1 MGVTG
6 VTGPVM
12 VALFALPKV
21 EPVLV
26 QVENQPATGEVLAEI
41 KPMSMGWLVE
51 QKRRQLG
58 EGTRYAA

>member
-26 QVENQPATGEVLAEI
+26 EVGGGRCSREVLAEI

-51 QKRRQLG
+51 QKRRLMG
-58 EGTRYAA
+58 EEERHAA